1 MNYLPAFPPHITP
14 LIAFGALLLVG
25 ALGGY
30 LAHRLS
36 WLPSITGFIAVGF
49 IFGPGG
55 IGLLGT
61 ETIVQARIFVDI
73 ALSLILYRLGL
84 SLDIRMIRQKPSILA
99 ASLLESAATF
109 GLVFFVLRLFGISAM
124 PSMLVAA
131 MAISSSPA
139 VLLHVAHEV
148 GAKGPLTEAAKTLV
162 ALNNVISFVV
172 FSLLLPILHYSAD
185 SSWTIIIFQPF
196 YSFAGSM
203 ILGAALA
210 VGLHLIALKTHE
222 AVQYKLAL
230 VIGAIMIMA
239 GFAAELKLS
248 VLFVPLAAGVTIKNL
263 EKKTVISD
271 LEFGEAF
278 ELFFILLFVFAGA
291 GLHLHE
297 LIAYAPA
304 VLAVVSARIV
314 MKFLSVAAIFSIARE
329 PVKKGIAGG
338 LLLLPMAGL
347 AIGLVQESNALFP
360 QHAAVISAI
369 VLGAVTVFETVGPPV
384 ASLAFRLAG
393 ESGANQNASDRAADG
408 TIEINP
414 E

>member
-1 MNYLPAFPPHITP
+1 
-14 LIAFGALLLVG
+14 
-25 ALGGY
+25 
-30 LAHRLS
+30 
-36 WLPSITGFIAVGF
+36 
-49 IFGPGG
+49 
-55 IGLLGT
+55 
-61 ETIVQARIFVDI
+61 
-73 ALSLILYRLGL
+73 
-84 SLDIRMIRQKPSILA
+84 
-99 ASLLESAATF
+99 
-109 GLVFFVLRLFGISAM
+109 
-124 PSMLVAA
+124 

-185 SSWTIIIFQPF
+185 SSWTMIVFQPF
-196 YSFAGSM
+196 YSFVGSM
-203 ILGAALA
+203 ILGVGLA
-210 VGLHLIALKTHE
+210 FGLHLIALKTHE

-239 GFAAELKLS
+239 GFAVELKLS

-393 ESGANQNASDRAADG
+393 ESGANQNASDRAADV

>member
-1 MNYLPAFPPHITP
+1 
-14 LIAFGALLLVG
+14 
-25 ALGGY
+25 
-30 LAHRLS
+30 
-36 WLPSITGFIAVGF
+36 
-49 IFGPGG
+49 
-55 IGLLGT
+55 
-61 ETIVQARIFVDI
+61 
-73 ALSLILYRLGL
+73 
-84 SLDIRMIRQKPSILA
+84 
-99 ASLLESAATF
+99 
-109 GLVFFVLRLFGISAM
+109 
-124 PSMLVAA
+124 
-131 MAISSSPA
+131 
-139 VLLHVAHEV
+139 
-148 GAKGPLTEAAKTLV
+148 
-162 ALNNVISFVV
+162 
-172 FSLLLPILHYSAD
+172 
-185 SSWTIIIFQPF
+185 
-196 YSFAGSM
+196 M
-203 ILGAALA
+203 ILGVGLA
-210 VGLHLIALKTHE
+210 FGLHLIALKTHE
-222 AVQYKLAL
+222 AAQYKLAL

-239 GFAAELKLS
+239 GFAEELKLS
-248 VLFVPLAAGVTIKNL
+248 VLFVPLTAGVTIKNL

-314 MKFLSVAAIFSIARE
+314 MKFLSVAAIFSIAGE

-393 ESGANQNASDRAADG
+393 ESGANQNTSHRAVDVA
-408 TIEINP
+408 IEINP